1 MTTPDQH
8 TIEEVCGFLKV
19 PAQKLIK
26 TLLYVVDGKPVAALV
41 RGDRELNEIK
51 LKNYFKADEVV
62 LASPEQVTQWTNAP
76 VGFAGPVGFTAGPI
90 VADHE
95 LMAGTDW
102 IAGAN
107 KADTH
112 ILHVDLKRDVPAF
125 AYADLRSIAEGD
137 VCPRCG
143 KPVAFAKGIEVGHVF
158 KLGTKYSNALN
169 AIYLDEN
176 GKEQTIIMGSPR
188 STLSSSTSIP
198 RAPTP
203 PPKPTNCMIC

>member
-1 MTTPDQH
+1 MRRTCAAIEEVTTPDQH

-51 LKNYFKADEVV
+51 LKNYLKADEVV

-95 LMAGTDW
+95 LMADTDW
-102 IAGAN
+102 IAGREQGRHA
-107 KADTH
+107 H
-112 ILHVDLKRDVPAF
+112 PARGPQARRSGIRLCESAF
-125 AYADLRSIAEGD
+125 HRGRRRAAPLRQAGGL
-137 VCPRCG
+137 PR
-143 KPVAFAKGIEVGHVF
+143 
-158 KLGTKYSNALN
+158 
-169 AIYLDEN
+169 
-176 GKEQTIIMGSPR
+176 
-188 STLSSSTSIP
+188 
-198 RAPTP
+198 
-203 PPKPTNCMIC
+203 

>member
-1 MTTPDQH
+1 MRKPAPPIEEVTTPDQH

-95 LMAGTDW
+95 LMADTDW

-125 AYADLRSIAEGD
+125 AYADLRSIAEG
-137 VCPRCG
+137 
-143 KPVAFAKGIEVGHVF
+143 
-158 KLGTKYSNALN
+158 
-169 AIYLDEN
+169 
-176 GKEQTIIMGSPR
+176 
-188 STLSSSTSIP
+188 
-198 RAPTP
+198 
-203 PPKPTNCMIC
+203 